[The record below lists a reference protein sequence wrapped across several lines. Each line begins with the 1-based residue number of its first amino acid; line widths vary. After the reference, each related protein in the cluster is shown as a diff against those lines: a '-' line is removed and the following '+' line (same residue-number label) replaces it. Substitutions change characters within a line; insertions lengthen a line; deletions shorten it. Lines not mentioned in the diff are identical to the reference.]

1 MYFFKN
7 AIIYKADLSTLT
19 AESLEESLSKTA
31 FTSRASMELSS
42 CGWTKPFERHL
53 NRLSPDFRDVYVINL
68 QYENAVIPA
77 DTVKRAVNDKVAV
90 TEEEQARKVRK
101 KERDEIKETVML
113 ELMPRALSKYSNTHA
128 LLMPKAGLI
137 IVEATSCGK
146 AEELLSRLRKSL
158 GSLPATP
165 LRTNSNPDDIL
176 TCWVL
181 GNHEIP
187 EEFRLLRSCELH
199 DSESNSPLIRLKDQD
214 LTSHEVRAH
223 VEGGMIVT
231 KLALKWRNQF
241 EFTLHDDLSIHGLK
255 LTDQYAESVSDDD
268 DQDDALMML
277 DADIFR
283 LSNEFE
289 KMHSDIMA
297 AFGGEFVEKDEA
309 A

>member
-1 MYFFKN
+1 MYTYKN
-7 AIIYKADLSTLT
+7 IVIYKCDLSTL
-19 AESLEESLSKTA
+19 APEALEEALQKKA
-31 FTSRASMELSS
+31 FTSRTSMELSS

-53 NRLSPDFRDVYVINL
+53 DRLAPDFRDVYVINL

-90 TEEEQARKVRK
+90 IEEEQARKVRK

-165 LRTNSNPDDIL
+165 LRTNWNPEHVMAQWI
-176 TCWVL
+176 TGVTP
-181 GNHEIP
+181 IP
-187 EEFRLLRSCELH
+187 SEFSVGLDGTL
-199 DSESNSPLIRLKDQD
+199 QD
-214 LTSHEVRAH
+214 LD
-223 VEGGMIVT
+223 GGKSSISAKGMDFIGEDLAAYVDSGMLVT
-231 KLALKWRNQF
+231 RLALKWRNQF

-255 LTDQYAESVSDDD
+255 LTDQYAESVSDD

-297 AFGGEFVEKDEA
+297 AFGGEFVEKDEVA
-309 A
+309 